1 MHRFVIKDKGVL
13 TTYNKF
19 EDIPMKFDHV
29 IEFHPYTPPEPH
41 TEEQHKEIE
50 QWPSKL
56 QELIKRER

>member
-1 MHRFVIKDKGVL
+1 
-13 TTYNKF
+13 
-19 EDIPMKFDHV
+19 MKFDHV